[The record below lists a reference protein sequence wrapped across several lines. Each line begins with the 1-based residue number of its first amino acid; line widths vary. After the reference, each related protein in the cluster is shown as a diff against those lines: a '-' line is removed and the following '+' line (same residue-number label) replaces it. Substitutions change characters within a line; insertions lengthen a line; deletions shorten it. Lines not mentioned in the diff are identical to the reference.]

1 MLSFD
6 NLIRHSLTKSTVR
19 SNIAIMSLNSTS
31 SYQELEAL
39 EERQAMLKEQ
49 ITADISAV
57 QSSIR
62 DLTVEMIEDIKEYTR
77 LEIHSCNDVFQ
88 DILTQQKAIN
98 DLQESHR
105 VMQQLF
111 ASFSSHLS
119 TALADDEPDEDE
131 RETAPAA
138 ISSPASSTKSFST
151 PLAFSMVH
159 EFEREGKDKTN

>member
-1 MLSFD
+1 
-6 NLIRHSLTKSTVR
+6 
-19 SNIAIMSLNSTS
+19 MSLNSTS

-57 QSSIR
+57 QSSIH

-131 RETAPAA
+131 RKSQTAPAA

-151 PLAFSMVH
+151 PLAFSMAH